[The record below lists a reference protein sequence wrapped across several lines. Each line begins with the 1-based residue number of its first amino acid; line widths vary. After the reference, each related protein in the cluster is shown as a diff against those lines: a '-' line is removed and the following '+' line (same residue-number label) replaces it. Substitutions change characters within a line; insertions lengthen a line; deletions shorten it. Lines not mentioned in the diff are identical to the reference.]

1 MQSETSEHE
10 SQKEKRNRYMVL
22 LTTLIVALFSP
33 AIAILYNSPY
43 YSYVQIMAM
52 TWVWYG
58 SAFGPPMP
66 IPLMFILI
74 SSLPFTF
81 MRLVFVYMVNRYYLR
96 KTTRQKTLIAGII
109 AEAQAPMIYSLPYI
123 IMFILSPG
131 SPYFPM
137 YAIPVPALIIVA
149 FLLMR
154 FRPPPERKSW
164 VDNGDKGNWW
174 SDEEA
179 QSSPGKTPQ
188 QSAVDTNLVEESEN
202 EEMPEKETEEGQSP
216 DEWLE
221 ESW

>member
-1 MQSETSEHE
+1 MQSETFEHE
-10 SQKEKRNRYMVL
+10 SQKEKRTRYMVL
-22 LTTLIVALFSP
+22 LITLIVALFSP
-33 AIAILYNSPY
+33 VIAILYNSPY

-58 SAFGPPMP
+58 SGGGMP
-66 IPLMFILI
+66 IPLLFFFII

-81 MRLVFVYMVNRYYLR
+81 MRLVFVYMVNRYYLG
-96 KTTRQKTLIAGII
+96 KTTRQRILIAGII
-109 AEAQAPMIYSLPYI
+109 AEAQAPIIYSLPYI
-123 IMFILSPG
+123 IMLILSPG
-131 SPYFPM
+131 SSYFPM
-137 YAIPVPALIIVA
+137 YAIPVPILIIVV

-164 VDNGDKGNWW
+164 VDNGEKGGWW

-179 QSSPGKTPQ
+179 EPSPGKAPQ
-188 QSAVDTNLVEESEN
+188 QPAVATNLAEESDN
-202 EEMPEKETEEGQSP
+202 EEMPEKEAEEEQSP